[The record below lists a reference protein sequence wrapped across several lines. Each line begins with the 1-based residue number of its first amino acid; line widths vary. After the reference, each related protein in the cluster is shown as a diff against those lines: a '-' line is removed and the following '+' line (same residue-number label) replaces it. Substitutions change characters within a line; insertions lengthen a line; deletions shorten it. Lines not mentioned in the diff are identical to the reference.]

1 MNETITRAAGAAH
14 GQETSPEEM
23 EEIIRSIGRTPRQRS
38 TTYGEVTELQRQKS
52 FGAVAVVEPTYTSA
66 KKYERKQ
73 SKKKQ
78 ELVRNELEPE
88 KLTSR
93 DII

>member
-23 EEIIRSIGRTPRQRS
+23 EEIILSVGRTPRQRS
-38 TTYGEVTELQRQKS
+38 TTYGEVSELQRQKS
-52 FGAVAVVEPTYTSA
+52 FGAAAILEPTYTSA
-66 KKYERKQ
+66 RKYERKKNR
-73 SKKKQ
+73 KK
-78 ELVRNELEPE
+78 EDLVRNDLEQE
-88 KLTSR
+88 TLTSQ

>member
-1 MNETITRAAGAAH
+1 
-14 GQETSPEEM
+14 
-23 EEIIRSIGRTPRQRS
+23 
-38 TTYGEVTELQRQKS
+38 
-52 FGAVAVVEPTYTSA
+52 VEPIYTSA

-73 SKKKQ
+73 SRKKQ

-88 KLTSR
+88 KLTSQ

>member
-38 TTYGEVTELQRQKS
+38 TTYGEITELQRQKS
-52 FGAVAVVEPTYTSA
+52 FGAVTLLEPTYTSA

-88 KLTSR
+88 KLTSQ

>member
-38 TTYGEVTELQRQKS
+38 TTYGEITELQRQKS
-52 FGAVAVVEPTYTSA
+52 FGAVTLLEPSYTSA

-88 KLTSR
+88 KLTSQ